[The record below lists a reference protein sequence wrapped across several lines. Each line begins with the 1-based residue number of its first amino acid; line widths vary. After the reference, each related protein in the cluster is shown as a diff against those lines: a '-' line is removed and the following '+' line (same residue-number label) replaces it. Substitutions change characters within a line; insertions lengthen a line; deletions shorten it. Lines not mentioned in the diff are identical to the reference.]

1 MSVKDIRR
9 NGIIDLA
16 IKMFLKK
23 SMADIKIKDIANKA
37 RIGEATFY
45 RYFPNRASLII
56 ACVTYMQ
63 EAIGKHYFAFEKGE
77 RGFEKLKVFY
87 HRFYEIFKAHQEYYK
102 FLSEF
107 DAYCTST
114 PRKNLEQYSAN
125 MDYFYE
131 AYISAY
137 QEGLEDGTVRE
148 IPDID
153 GFYYSTTHAILS
165 LCKKLASE
173 GNIIKQDE
181 FINKAEEVKTVA
193 DICLYYL
200 KA

>member
-107 DAYCTST
+107 DAYCTPT

-173 GNIIKQDE
+173 GNITKQDE